1 MGKKKA
7 GLLYPNLYTHTQWTS
22 TKCKIFIELLINLL
36 VYSKPPTFDKGLS
49 FFGWDSE
56 EKRKNNNNCVQK
68 LFFSIPTIHKYD
80 LLFRGN
86 IIDEMVQELR
96 EKPIAINQD
105 EANQQHYEVH
115 LYKTSSTI
123 HLFRF

>member
-1 MGKKKA
+1 MPKLPKSSRFDISK
-7 GLLYPNLYTHTQWTS
+7 LIPIPNGPQLNAN
-22 TKCKIFIELLINLL
+22 IIELLINILF
-36 VYSKPPTFDKGLS
+36 YSKQITFNKGLLL

-56 EKRKNNNNCVQK
+56 EKKNNNNCVQK
-68 LFFSIPTIHKYD
+68 LFFSITTIYKYD

-115 LYKTSSTI
+115 L
-123 HLFRF
+123 

>member
-1 MGKKKA
+1 M
-7 GLLYPNLYTHTQWTS
+7 LYPTYTHTLPNGPLLNAN
-22 TKCKIFIELLINLL
+22 IIELLINILF
-36 VYSKPPTFDKGLS
+36 YSKQIIFNNGLLL

-56 EKRKNNNNCVQK
+56 EKRKNNINCLQK

-86 IIDEMVQELR
+86 IIDEMVKELR

-115 LYKTSSTI
+115 L
-123 HLFRF
+123 